1 MSLLSVIVRTAARW
15 LIPFMQLFGLYVI
28 IHGHASPGG
37 GFQGGVI
44 VATSMI
50 LYAIVFGLAE
60 ARKRATQRLRLVM
73 ESAGPLI
80 YALIGVL
87 GILVGGVFLEY
98 RIIPLPYEP
107 HITSEIMISIIEIA
121 IGIGVM
127 ALCITMFYALA
138 AEEVK

>member
-1 MSLLSVIVRTAARW
+1 MLSVIVKTATRW

-28 IHGHASPGG
+28 IHGHVSPGG

-50 LYAIVFGLAE
+50 LYAIVFGLSE
-60 ARKRATQRLRLVM
+60 ARKRTTQGLRLVM

-80 YALIGVL
+80 YVLIGVL
-87 GILVGGVFLEY
+87 GMLVGGFFLEY